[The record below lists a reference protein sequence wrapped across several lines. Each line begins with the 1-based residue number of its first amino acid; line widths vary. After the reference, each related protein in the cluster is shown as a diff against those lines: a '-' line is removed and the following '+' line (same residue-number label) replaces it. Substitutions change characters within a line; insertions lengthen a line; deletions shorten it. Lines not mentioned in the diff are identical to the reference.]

1 MRKVSGLSWLVRVC
15 GAVTRGKMRLR
26 RRVAAS
32 AALAGASLALVV
44 ALAAVLPQSAPARPA
59 RGQGA
64 RVSHTIT
71 YDKYSLMIDG
81 KRTFIWSGEFE
92 YWRLPSPSL
101 WLDILQKMKAEGY
114 NAVTIYFD
122 WAYHSPKSG
131 VYDFS
136 GVRDVDKLLDMA
148 AQVGL
153 YVIAR
158 PGPYIN
164 AETSAGGLPG
174 WLTTKPVRRGPTRPT
189 TRPQPTTG

>member
-1 MRKVSGLSWLVRVC
+1 MSGSICLFRSGGRH
-15 GAVTRGKMRLR
+15 TRRR
-26 RRVAAS
+26 RRV
-32 AALAGASLALVV
+32 LAPMIGAVLLALVLAV
-44 ALAAVLPQSAPARPA
+44 AQGSSRAAQAATVAPATPT
-59 RGQGA
+59 
-64 RVSHTIT
+64 SHTIS
-71 YDKYSLMIDG
+71 YDKYSLMIDH
-81 KRTFIWSGEFE
+81 KRTVIWSGEFE
-92 YWRLPSPSL
+92 YWRLPSSSQ

-122 WAYHSPKSG
+122 WAYHSPKPG

-148 AQVGL
+148 ARVGL

-174 WLTTKPVRRGPTRPT
+174 WLTTQAGKARTNAADYEAAADEWFT
-189 TRPQPTTG
+189 HIDAI